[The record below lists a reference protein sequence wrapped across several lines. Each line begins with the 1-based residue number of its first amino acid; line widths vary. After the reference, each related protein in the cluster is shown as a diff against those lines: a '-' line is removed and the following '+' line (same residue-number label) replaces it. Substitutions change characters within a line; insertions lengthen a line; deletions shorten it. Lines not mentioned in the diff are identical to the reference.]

1 MKENPKFPWPMLL
14 VLAGVVLISCSL
26 FNPLNLA
33 GEVDPAPTDQAKT
46 TGEVR
51 IQPFHTAA
59 PQVTP
64 PPVSWFEELP
74 PQDMV
79 DILQAGIDRGAWSE
93 GEGLVLFLELFLG
106 IRDGEEIPHLNEVV
120 FGEGHSV
127 LSRAVTYLER
137 EPDSPQADEIGRL
150 LEAVLPPEENLLL
163 YSQPI
168 DQGDQTS
175 SLYQVASTSTLQ
187 GGQNCSE
194 LWAAG
199 FPRYQD
205 EDFDFYCFHVATGLV
220 GDHEMRVFYPIE
232 WSEGYRGLGQAAVEA
247 MIESYQE
254 FSKYGEM
261 GDMTA
266 IFVTWDAGSTAAMT
280 VYDQTDREFEGC
292 PFLIYPQTAYKGEE
306 YVKHVVAHEAFHCFE
321 EYHHGLDIDSF
332 QVARWWAEGGA
343 VYFSNVVYPEGPK
356 KHVYLKY
363 FEAHAHKYDWT
374 EMAYENYVPFQFLAN
389 RHKNQW
395 LVNLFSAFPLEGEKD
410 GQLAVLY
417 DQVTQQEYHEFGQ
430 AYLDETIAD
439 TGGGVMPIEAEVREE
454 VAITGEMTE
463 ELDIEPFVLNPYRL
477 AYDQGKYYD
486 QTLTA
491 VIDSKGL
498 FSERLDSGGAWR
510 KTREYVRTFCGD
522 TDSVLLATSTG
533 PDKDF
538 QLKLSV
544 ETPEGSAWDM
554 NASNGVLYAGDN
566 GMVSDTGVGQLVTLS
581 QGRVFE
587 AEPLLNLTDGGLY
600 IFEDADGTEYTGR
613 GEYTYLEERD
623 GILVGAFSGS
633 FWRDPLGPVNGSPP
647 DFTGIGTFEACP
659 TGP

>member
-1 MKENPKFPWPMLL
+1 MKRSPRFPWPGLL
-14 VLAGVVLISCSL
+14 VLAGVVLISCSV
-26 FNPLNLA
+26 FNPFNLE
-33 GEVDPAPTDQAKT
+33 GENDPVPTGQTEATDEAQDQS
-46 TGEVR
+46 R
-51 IQPFHTAA
+51 STAT
-59 PQVTP
+59 PQATP
-64 PPVSWFEELP
+64 TPVSWFEELP
-74 PQDMV
+74 PQDIV
-79 DILQAGIDRGAWSE
+79 DILQAGIDQGAWTE
-93 GEGLVLFLELFLG
+93 GEGLVLFLELLLG
-106 IRDGEEIPHLNEVV
+106 MRDGEAIPHLDEVV

-127 LSRAVTYLER
+127 LARAVTYLER
-137 EPDSPQADEIGRL
+137 EPDSLQVDEIDQL
-150 LEAVLPPEENLLL
+150 LEAVLPPEENLLY
-163 YSQPI
+163 YSQPV
-168 DQGDQTS
+168 DPGDQTG
-175 SLYQVASTSTLQ
+175 SLYPVASTSALQ
-187 GGQNCSE
+187 REQNCSE

-199 FPRYQD
+199 FPRYQG
-205 EDFDFYCFHVATGLV
+205 EDFDFYCFQVVTGLV
-220 GDHEMRVFYPIE
+220 GSHEMRVFYPIE
-232 WSEGYRGLGQAAVEA
+232 WIEDHRGIGNAAVEA
-247 MIESYQE
+247 MVESYQE
-254 FSKYGEM
+254 YSKYGAM

-292 PFLIYPQTAYKGEE
+292 PFLIYPQTVNEGEE

-356 KHVYLKY
+356 KHAFLKH
-363 FEAHAHKYDWT
+363 FEAHAHEYDWT

-389 RHKNQW
+389 RHKYQW
-395 LVNLFSAFPLEGEKD
+395 LVDLFAAFPLERKND
-410 GQLAVLY
+410 GQLGVLH
-417 DQVTQQEYHEFGQ
+417 DQVSQQEYHEFGQ

-439 TGGGVMPIEAEVREE
+439 TGVGLMPIEAEVREE

-463 ELDIEPFVLNPYRL
+463 ELEVEPFVLNPYRL

-486 QTLTA
+486 QTLA
-491 VIDSKGL
+491 SVLDSKGL

-510 KTREYVRTFCGD
+510 ETREYVRTFCGD
-522 TDSVLLATSTG
+522 TDSVLLATTTG
-533 PDKDF
+533 PGEDF

-554 NASNGVLYAGDN
+554 KASNGVRYTGDN
-566 GMVSDTGVGQLVTLS
+566 GIVSDTGVGQLVTLS

-587 AEPLLNLTDGGLY
+587 AEPLLNLTHGGLY

-623 GILVGAFSGS
+623 GILVGAFSAS
-633 FWRDPLGPVNGSPP
+633 FWLDPLGPVNGSPP
-647 DFTGIGTFEACP
+647 VFTGKGTFEACP